1 MIQFSH
7 RGMARPDKASGLQP
21 RIRRNGWI
29 ANTAS
34 TRPSLVALHSPRMSS
49 ATRGPAARVPAGR
62 FAACPHRRRR
72 TAICRKWQGLWRPA
86 PSISPRFGRRTW
98 VAGCRPARDR
108 RRAAVT
114 AFRASRSARIA
125 IICRHSPAPSAI
137 AAVGNSCLGSRTLR
151 SSCIPIRPSG
161 LQRRRRSLGADQSC
175 LWPYRGAAASSDTRR
190 RAKGLGSERSSRT
203 RFRCGPKKE

>member
-1 MIQFSH
+1 
-7 RGMARPDKASGLQP
+7 MAGSRILRRPDLRWSP
-21 RIRRNGWI
+21 C
-29 ANTAS
+29 TA
-34 TRPSLVALHSPRMSS
+34 LRMSS

-62 FAACPHRRRR
+62 FAARPHRRRR

-125 IICRHSPAPSAI
+125 IICRHSPAPSGI
-137 AAVGNSCLGSRTLR
+137 AAVGNSCLGSRALR
-151 SSCIPIRPSG
+151 SPGIPIRPSG
-161 LQRRRRSLGADQSC
+161 LQRRRRSLGAGQSC
-175 LWPYRGAAASSDTRR
+175 LWPYRGAAASSDSRR

-203 RFRCGPKKE
+203 RLRCGPKKEQQQPRRMQAFIALSSRCSAGKLRP